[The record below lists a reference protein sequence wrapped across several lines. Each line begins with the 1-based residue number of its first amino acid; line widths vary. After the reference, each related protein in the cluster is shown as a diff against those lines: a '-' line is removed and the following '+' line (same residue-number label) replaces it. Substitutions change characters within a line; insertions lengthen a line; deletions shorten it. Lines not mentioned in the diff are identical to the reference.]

1 MKISIFY
8 TLIAVVIVV
17 MLGVCMSFCC
27 SGDGLKGEDL
37 TFYQYHVGNG
47 YSGQSTDYSIYE
59 KDGVVTASIKEC
71 NFLMMRE
78 DDSIPCNEYAISDVP
93 REKLI
98 EIGKLLVDA
107 KIQKW
112 ERDYYATDVFD
123 GDNWSVSVRFG
134 DKSFDSH
141 GYMKWPKDAPFHEI
155 NRIIGELC
163 MPKEER

>member
-1 MKISIFY
+1 MKNSVLY
-8 TLIAVVIVV
+8 TLIAVVLVAL
-17 MLGVCMSFCC
+17 LGACMSFCF
-27 SGDGLKGEDL
+27 SGDGLNGEDL

-78 DDSIPCNEYAISDVP
+78 DTIPCKEHAVSNVP
-93 REKLI
+93 REKLT
-98 EIGKLLVDA
+98 EVGKLLVDA

-112 ERDYYATDVFD
+112 ERDYYDPDVFD

-134 DKSFDSH
+134 DKSYDSH
-141 GYMKWPKDAPFHEI
+141 GYMKWPKDAPFYEI
-155 NRIIGELC
+155 NSIIGKLC
-163 MPKEER
+163 MSKEE